1 MSTSQRRPGQAPVSS
16 TAPERR
22 CRADESGP
30 NRGCSAVPN
39 AHSTAVPVPS
49 RSATKLR
56 RWWRA
61 AEIASAS
68 SCVCNAGKSPCSTTM
83 LEAPSATTRSA
94 AVMAVFSGSGSSS
107 GVGSASTSAPSPA
120 AAAAAASSGVITV
133 IERSEPTPA
142 AAVNVSTSM
151 ASTTFSRVCAE
162 NTGASLVLAAAKR
175 LTAMI
180 KPISPSSGVPLM
192 KSSCQRRSTRHTS
205 TALPPRSWPG
215 PRHGPDG
222 NRGAD

>member
-1 MSTSQRRPGQAPVSS
+1 MLLWPHLCDGTVFDFGHLAIIAHHWVGLPALGRHPFAVGLPFTPGCLAGVAPSRSTMCDRSRGRGPYPELACGRQVGGVSTSQRRPGQAPVSS

-120 AAAAAASSGVITV
+120 AAAAAASSG
-133 IERSEPTPA
+133 
-142 AAVNVSTSM
+142 
-151 ASTTFSRVCAE
+151 
-162 NTGASLVLAAAKR
+162 
-175 LTAMI
+175 
-180 KPISPSSGVPLM
+180 
-192 KSSCQRRSTRHTS
+192 
-205 TALPPRSWPG
+205 
-215 PRHGPDG
+215 
-222 NRGAD
+222 